1 MDNAGKGQVSDEFK
15 GTQRFEHSHHGA
27 ANRGL
32 PGVDGATKG
41 NLPPVDTQG
50 GRFHPLDVMEFNNN
64 EAKKKSYG
72 DELRAMMKQK
82 DRDKR
87 DDKVN
92 RFYDDL
98 DALEDQFSYNPFG
111 KGGGGAPLRDQFG
124 NMITTR
130 KPNMRGDMARTHFKN
145 L

>member
-1 MDNAGKGQVSDEFK
+1 
-15 GTQRFEHSHHGA
+15 
-27 ANRGL
+27 
-32 PGVDGATKG
+32 
-41 NLPPVDTQG
+41 
-50 GRFHPLDVMEFNNN
+50 MEFNAN

-82 DRDKR
+82 DRDNR

-92 RFYDDL
+92 KFYDDL